1 MILIYFCLTVMTFL
15 GALASLFLKKAS
27 GSSGLVKLLVN
38 INLYIGGALY
48 VASAVMNILVLRYLD
63 YSVVL
68 PLTSLTY
75 VWAMVLAH
83 FALKEKIG
91 IKKILGV
98 CLIFAGAVLISIR
111 I

>member
-1 MILIYFCLTVMTFL
+1 MILIYFCLAVMTFS

-63 YSVVL
+63 YSGVL

-75 VWAMVLAH
+75 IWAMVLAH

-98 CLIFAGAVLISIR
+98 CLIFAGAVLISIG

>member
-1 MILIYFCLTVMTFL
+1 MILIYFCLVVMTFS

-27 GSSGLVKLLVN
+27 GSSGIVQMLVN

-48 VASAVMNILVLRYLD
+48 VTSAVMNILVLRYLD

-75 VWAMVLAH
+75 IWAMVLAH

-91 IKKILGV
+91 FKKILGV
-98 CLIFAGAVLISIR
+98 CLIFAGAVLISIG